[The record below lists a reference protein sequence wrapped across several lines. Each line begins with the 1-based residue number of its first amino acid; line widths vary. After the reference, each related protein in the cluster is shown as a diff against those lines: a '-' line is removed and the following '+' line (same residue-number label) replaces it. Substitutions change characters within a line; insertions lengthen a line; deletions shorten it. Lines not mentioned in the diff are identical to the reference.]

1 MGVVVI
7 DGSTVRSF
15 VEDEEQFKKTVDEQF
30 KALDSNDD
38 GVLSR
43 SELRKALES
52 MRLLD
57 SHFGV
62 DVVIPQEELTKL
74 YDSIFEKFDTDQS
87 GSVDLEEFM
96 SEMKK
101 IVLAIAD
108 GLGSCPI
115 RMVLDDDEDNILTK
129 AADLEA
135 SKLGKV

>member
-62 DVVIPQEELTKL
+62 EVVTPQEELTKL

-87 GSVDLEEFM
+87 GSVDLEEFR

-108 GLGSCPI
+108 GLGFCPI
-115 RMVLDDDEDNILTK
+115 RMVLDDDEDNILKK